1 MFFSTKPRRKLSL
14 VGAVIALAAFV
25 PSVAR
30 AAASFDSISF
40 KPTTDSGYYLTT
52 QQSQTLGQWGYALG
66 LWGEFNNDSVV
77 AATATGAKINDVVNE
92 EVVLHGTGALGLFD
106 WLNAGLL
113 VEAVP
118 LQNFNAPLTNVSDD
132 GARMGDIRFDLK
144 GRILNNDNHPVGL
157 AIVPFVT
164 FPTGS
169 DSHFTGNGKVTGGGM
184 LVLDSKR
191 IADKFSVSMN
201 VGGQL
206 RSGVALASGN
216 GVDDQ
221 LLYSVAANYAVAP
234 SVQLIADMNGWTPF
248 NHLFENN
255 FRNLEI
261 NGAVRI
267 LPTQAKRLAVTVG
280 GGTGLLDGIGAPDYR
295 VFAALTYRHP
305 REEHV
310 EAPKEEV
317 IRTNKIHFEFNKAV
331 IKPSSYPTLDNIV
344 AILKSRDDVDGVRV
358 EGHTDSK
365 GSDAYNLKL
374 SDRRAGAVMEYLV
387 SHGVPREKLTS
398 VGKGESEP
406 IAPNDI
412 NGKDNPS
419 GRAENRRV
427 EFHLAIRPG
436 SKLKVIKGQ
445 QEGPTYVE

>member
-1 MFFSTKPRRKLSL
+1 MFFFTKPRRKLSL
-14 VGAVIALAAFV
+14 MGAVVALAAFA
-25 PSVAR
+25 PSAAR

-40 KPTTDSGYYLTT
+40 KPTTDSGFYLTT

-66 LWGEFNNDSVV
+66 LWGEFNNDSVI
-77 AATATGAKINDVVNE
+77 AATATGTKINDVVNE
-92 EVVLHGTGALGLFD
+92 EVVLHGTAALGLLN

-113 VEAVP
+113 VEAAP
-118 LQNFNAPLTNVSDD
+118 IQHFNAPITNVSDN

-144 GRILNNDNHPVGL
+144 GRILNNDDHPVGL

-169 DSHFTGNGKVTGGGM
+169 DTHFTGNGKVTGGGV

-191 IADKFSVSMN
+191 IADKFSVALN
-201 VGGQL
+201 VGGQI
-206 RSGVALASGN
+206 RSGVALAAGN

-295 VFAALTYRHP
+295 AFVSLAYRHP
-305 REEHV
+305 PEEHV

-317 IRTNKIHFEFNKAV
+317 IRT
-331 IKPSSYPTLDNIV
+331 
-344 AILKSRDDVDGVRV
+344 
-358 EGHTDSK
+358 
-365 GSDAYNLKL
+365 
-374 SDRRAGAVMEYLV
+374 
-387 SHGVPREKLTS
+387 
-398 VGKGESEP
+398 
-406 IAPNDI
+406 
-412 NGKDNPS
+412 
-419 GRAENRRV
+419 
-427 EFHLAIRPG
+427 
-436 SKLKVIKGQ
+436 
-445 QEGPTYVE
+445 